1 MISVFLYTILFF
13 LLLTVEMAFLH
24 SLPFPFSFLPFILI
38 FTVYFYQYIG
48 LKRAAWWLL
57 FEGLFIDLFDL
68 SSIKYQVLCY
78 AVAAVAMTL
87 VSTHVFT
94 NRSFYGMA
102 GTTLS
107 TILVLFASLF
117 LFGGIG
123 SLFGTSVL
131 NVSMLGTELLWT
143 LLMNLLFVFLFF
155 PFAKR
160 FKVLLKDFL
169 PT

>member
-1 MISVFLYTILFF
+1 
-13 LLLTVEMAFLH
+13 
-24 SLPFPFSFLPFILI
+24 
-38 FTVYFYQYIG
+38 

-57 FEGLFIDLFDL
+57 FEGLFIDLFEL

-78 AVAAVAMTL
+78 AVAAIAMAL

-107 TILVLFASLF
+107 TIFVLYTCLF
-117 LFGGIG
+117 LSGAMG
-123 SLFGTSVL
+123 SLFGTSVV
-131 NVSMLGTELLWT
+131 NMGMLGSEFLWT
-143 LLMNLLFVFLFF
+143 LFMNILFVFLFF
-155 PFAKR
+155 PFAQR
-160 FKVLLKDFL
+160 FKLLLKDFL